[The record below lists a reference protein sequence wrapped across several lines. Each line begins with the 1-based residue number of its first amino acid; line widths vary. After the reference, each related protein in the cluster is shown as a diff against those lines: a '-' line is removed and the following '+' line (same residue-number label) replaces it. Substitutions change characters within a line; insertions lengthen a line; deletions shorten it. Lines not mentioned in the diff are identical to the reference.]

1 MKKLYSTYYLFFLFT
16 LATTSV
22 MAMVD
27 EVSTVFQVDSK
38 AETPDI
44 HAVTYQDSISKPLPH
59 TILKD
64 NRKNKPKI
72 FQDPVKTYDKRQL
85 LFFTTFGF
93 DDDYTQQVMDPG
105 DLMIEAEKII
115 SNFKVYPNPLY
126 VNSQNLRI
134 SYNIKK
140 NALVTV
146 KMLDVLGNEVSTL
159 FAQRVGAGTKTNE
172 FNISSKV
179 SGGFYFIRLS
189 ADSDHVTRKISVVQ

>member
-1 MKKLYSTYYLFFLFT
+1 MKKLYSIYYLFFLFT
-16 LATTSV
+16 LVTTIIVTEVGSV
-22 MAMVD
+22 RAYSNPV
-27 EVSTVFQVDSK
+27 
-38 AETPDI
+38 
-44 HAVTYQDSISKPLPH
+44 KPANFALSDTTGGPLDLVL
-59 TILKD
+59 TD

-72 FQDPVKTYDKRQL
+72 FQDPVKTYDDRQL

-93 DDDYTQQVMDPG
+93 DDDYAQNVVNPK
-105 DLMIEAEKII
+105 DLPLEAEKII

-126 VNSQNLRI
+126 VNSQNLKI

-159 FAQRVGAGTKTNE
+159 FTQRVGAGNKTNE

-189 ADSDHVTRKISVVQ
+189 ANSDHVTKKISVVQ

>member
-1 MKKLYSTYYLFFLFT
+1 MKKLYSIHYLFFLFT
-16 LATTSV
+16 LVTTV
-22 MAMVD
+22 VFTKVGK
-27 EVSTVFQVDSK
+27 VSAFANPVEAFAIAGADSTLK
-38 AETPDI
+38 PDP
-44 HAVTYQDSISKPLPH
+44 V
-59 TILKD
+59 LKD

-72 FQDPVKTYDKRQL
+72 FQDPVKTYDDRQL

-93 DDDYTQQVMDPG
+93 DDYSTVAVNMK
-105 DLMIEAEKII
+105 DLSVEAEKII

-159 FAQRVGAGTKTNE
+159 FAQRVGAGNKTSE

-189 ADSDHVTRKISVVQ
+189 ADSDHVTKKISVVQ

>member
-1 MKKLYSTYYLFFLFT
+1 MKKLYSIYYLFFLFT
-16 LATTSV
+16 LVTTIILTKTGELRAYADPVKGVVFSV
-22 MAMVD
+22 
-27 EVSTVFQVDSK
+27 
-38 AETPDI
+38 PD
-44 HAVTYQDSISKPLPH
+44 TTGGPSGL
-59 TILKD
+59 ILTD

-72 FQDPVKTYDKRQL
+72 FQDPVKTYDDRQL

-93 DDDYTQQVMDPG
+93 DDDYTQNVVNPG
-105 DLMIEAEKII
+105 NLTLEAEKII
-115 SNFKVYPNPLY
+115 SNFKVFPNPLY
-126 VNSQNLRI
+126 VNSQNLKI

-159 FAQRVGAGTKTNE
+159 FTERMGAGDKTSE

-189 ADSDHVTRKISVVQ
+189 ANSDHVTKKISVVQ